1 MRKEEKNRMIALVTG
16 ASSGI
21 GRDMA
26 RYLYKLGYDIVITA
40 RNKEKLEEL
49 KQELEQ
55 SKESTSIQN
64 VRPRIEIVLADLS
77 KEEECKKIY
86 EQTKEKVGS
95 IDILINNAGFGL
107 FGRFTQTSLETEL
120 NMIDTNI
127 KAVHIL
133 TKLFLQDMLKK
144 DAGHILNVSSIASF
158 LPGPLMTTYYSTK
171 SYVLRFS
178 QSLKEELKKQNSHV
192 KISVLCPGPVATN
205 FNNVANVKFNL
216 PQASSEWIAKY
227 GIDKMLKNKFLILP
241 GISVKSTRFFSKIIP
256 DNFLAK
262 VSYHMQKRKEVSHKC
277 QG

>member
-1 MRKEEKNRMIALVTG
+1 MRREEEKNKMIALVTG

-49 KQELEQ
+49 KQELEKSHANSSGSNTQ
-55 SKESTSIQN
+55 QK
-64 VRPRIEIVLADLS
+64 IEIILADLS
-77 KEEECKKIY
+77 KEEECKKLY
-86 EQTKEKVGS
+86 EQTKEKVGN

-133 TKLFLQDMLKK
+133 TKLFLQDMLEKN
-144 DAGHILNVSSIASF
+144 AGHILNVSSIASF

-178 QSLKEELKKQNSHV
+178 QSLREELKKQKSAV
-192 KISVLCPGPVATN
+192 KISVLCPGPVDTN
-205 FNNVANVKFNL
+205 FNNVAKVKFNL
-216 PQASSEWIAKY
+216 PQASSEKVAKY
-227 GIDKMLKNKFLILP
+227 GIDKMLKNKFLIMP
-241 GISVKSTRFFSKIIP
+241 GISVKCTRFFSKIVP
-256 DNFLAK
+256 DVLLAK
-262 VSYHMQKRKEVSHKC
+262 VSYHMQKRKEGK
-277 QG
+277 